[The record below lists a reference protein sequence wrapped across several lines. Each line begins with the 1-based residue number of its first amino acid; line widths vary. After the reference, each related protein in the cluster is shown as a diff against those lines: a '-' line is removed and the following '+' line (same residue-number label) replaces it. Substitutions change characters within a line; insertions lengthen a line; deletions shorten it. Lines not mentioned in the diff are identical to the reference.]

1 MYSSFRLMIAWK
13 VFFFLLILSLLFI
26 CPREVAAMNTDK
38 SVLSKKPIL
47 DEELPLKVET
57 ATFALG

>member
-1 MYSSFRLMIAWK
+1 MYFSFRLMIAWK
-13 VFFFLLILSLLFI
+13 FFFFLLILPLLFI

-47 DEELPLKVET
+47 DEELTLKVKT